1 MLPFSLRSKKN
12 KEPIFIV
19 DSAETLAA
27 LPGQESET
35 RPMTRGAPLHVS
47 DEIPLLKIKRLVVL
61 VPDQDLDDVTLS
73 REVWSLASQGSHQ
86 ILYMTVIQDP
96 DRESRARRRLIT
108 LAAIT
113 RDAQTRVEAQVCFES
128 SYIKAVKNARQEGDM
143 LVCMAGNKV
152 SNGLAFRLGKR
163 VPLEIALVDS
173 LRMPVI
179 LLTGI
184 YQEQEEK
191 SNDWLRTALYWSV
204 TLAILALFTWFE
216 MAITQAASNW
226 VGQLL
231 LILTILIEAW
241 AVVVWTATAG

>member
-1 MLPFSLRSKKN
+1 MFPFSLRSKKN
-12 KEPIFIV
+12 KETIFIV
-19 DSAETLAA
+19 DSAGILS
-27 LPGQESET
+27 QESET
-35 RPMTRGAPLHVS
+35 SQRTRGTALHVS
-47 DEIPLLKIKRLVVL
+47 EEIPLLKIKRLVVL
-61 VPDQDLDDVTLS
+61 VPDHDLDDVTLS

-113 RDAQTRVEAQVCFES
+113 RDNQTRVETQVCFEP

-143 LVCMAGNKV
+143 LVCLAGHKV
-152 SNGLAFRLGKR
+152 SSGFRKCA
-163 VPLEIALVDS
+163 PFEIALVDS
-173 LRMPVI
+173 LRLPVI

-184 YQEQEEK
+184 YQEPEEK
-191 SNDWLRTALYWSV
+191 TNDWLQTALYWSV
-204 TLAILALFTWFE
+204 TLVILALFTGFE

-231 LILTILIEAW
+231 LILTILIEAGT
-241 AVVVWTATAG
+241 VVVWTANAG